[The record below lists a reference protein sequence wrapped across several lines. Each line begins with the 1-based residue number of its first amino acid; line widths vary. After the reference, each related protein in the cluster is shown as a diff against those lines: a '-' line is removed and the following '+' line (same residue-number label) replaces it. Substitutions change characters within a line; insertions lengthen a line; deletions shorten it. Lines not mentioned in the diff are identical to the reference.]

1 MSYMTENPPGLS
13 TLLMLHEGEQNMND
27 VLKEIKDSWDQLS
40 DSAWYRSL
48 RTDGK
53 IAELME
59 DPASAF
65 HPLVSSR
72 HASA

>member
-1 MSYMTENPPGLS
+1 
-13 TLLMLHEGEQNMND
+13 MND

-59 DPASAF
+59 AFWAKSSGRQDGKEIPETENSWSPALLLS
-65 HPLVSSR
+65 PQPGS
-72 HASA
+72 

>member
-1 MSYMTENPPGLS
+1 
-13 TLLMLHEGEQNMND
+13 MND

-65 HPLVSSR
+65 HPGIYAMLNSCFPD
-72 HASA
+72 